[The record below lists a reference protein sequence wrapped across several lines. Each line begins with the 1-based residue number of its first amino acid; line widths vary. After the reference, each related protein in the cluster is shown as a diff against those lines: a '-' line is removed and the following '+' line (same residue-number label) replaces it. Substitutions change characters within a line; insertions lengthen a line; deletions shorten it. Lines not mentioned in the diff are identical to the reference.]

1 MGGGGSQEIAHIYSH
16 VNRYDTGPGRPV
28 LTRVS
33 SFLFGDA
40 LPDHLDPVTEAMVR
54 NAPEG
59 TTYPSPTGKIGIQLE
74 TRQNV
79 EEFRLLFEGRGYSP
93 QFDSAVEA
101 ELNDTFGRSPHMAW
115 HGYTVSLPPPTDR
128 FMMSALL
135 RIHVTFHQKDPK
147 IPVHSGV
154 YAVAMVFGFFNIQ
167 FSRHYA
173 LGVTTL
179 QPDATTLVDTSV
191 RLRL

>member
-33 SFLFGDA
+33 TFVFGDT
-40 LPDHLDPVTEAMVR
+40 LPESLDPVTEEMVR
-54 NAPEG
+54 KAPEG
-59 TTYPSPTGKIGIQLE
+59 KTYTSPTGKIGIQLE
-74 TRQNV
+74 TRQDV
-79 EEFRLLFEGRGYSP
+79 EEFKLLFEGQGYSP
-93 QFDSAVEA
+93 QFDTGVQT

-128 FMMSALL
+128 FTMSALM
-135 RIHVTFHQKDPK
+135 RIHVAFQRDPAS
-147 IPVHSGV
+147 PSGHSGV
-154 YAVAMVFGFFNIQ
+154 YAVAMVFGFFNIR

-179 QPDATTLVDTSV
+179 QPDAKTLVDTSV